1 MNIRD
6 NILSLKE
13 EISDEVK
20 LVAVSKTRSIDEIKE
35 AYNSNQKIFG
45 ENRVQEIVEKH
56 QLLPD
61 DIEWHMIGHLQKNK
75 VKYISNF
82 ISLIH
87 SLDRISLAKEIDK
100 CAKKSNRKIDCLIQL
115 KISSEETK
123 FGLDTSLLED
133 FYSDI
138 QKYKNINIVGLM
150 GMASFTRDQQKISD
164 EFSQIKELYNR
175 MKLKNSKFK
184 ILSIGMSDD
193 YRLAIEKG
201 SNMIRVGSKIFG
213 KRSY

>member
-1 MNIRD
+1 MSIKD
-6 NILSLKE
+6 NILSIKE
-13 EISDEVK
+13 EISDQVK

-87 SLDRISLAKEIDK
+87 SLDRISLATEIDK
-100 CAKKSNRKIDCLIQL
+100 CGKKSNRKIDCLIQL

-138 QKYKNINIVGLM
+138 QKYDNINIVGLM
-150 GMASFTRDQQKISD
+150 GMASFTEDQQKISD
-164 EFSQIKELYNR
+164 EFSQIKELYDK
-175 MKLKNSKFK
+175 MSLKNSKLK